1 MNKLKSFFVGIILLI
16 IVFAMVTI
24 TALVYRANERSSIK
38 SYIFQMGNGANQRV
52 GELQNIENMS
62 EKELKNKL
70 IKKYVSE
77 YFKVIPGE
85 TNVEQRRIIK
95 ALSSNVAL
103 EQWKKEEAKNI
114 ADMATKQMFRMA
126 RVNDNDIM
134 VLHRTTETPDVAAR
148 VYYMVQY
155 TLITW
160 PESNAMDVNPIY
172 DQGTIYLET
181 EFAPG
186 LRDHDKHNKKINIKK
201 YLESNEGSPVEL
213 FWFRVTNVG
222 SKAIR

>member
-1 MNKLKSFFVGIILLI
+1 
-16 IVFAMVTI
+16 MVTI

-85 TNVEQRRIIK
+85 TNVEQRRIIN
-95 ALSSNVAL
+95 ALCFGSAC

-114 ADMATKQMFRMA
+114 ADMAAKRMFRMA

-186 LRDHDKHNKKINIKK
+186 LRDHDKYNKKINIKK

-213 FWFRVTNVG
+213 FRFKVTNVG
-222 SKAIR
+222 SKAIK